1 MIDVRNIGLVAG
13 IELAS
18 RPDAVGARGAEIF
31 QRAFDG
37 GLLIRVTG
45 DTLALSPPLIITSEQ
60 ITELVDGIGSIL
72 AEIA

>member
-1 MIDVRNIGLVAG
+1 
-13 IELAS
+13 
-18 RPDAVGARGAEIF
+18 
-31 QRAFDG
+31 
-37 GLLIRVTG
+37 VTG